1 MIHISGPLSVRKSF
15 FYLFLVFEHSYLS
28 CCLYCRHFTCSDEEE
43 EVPTAD
49 VAART
54 STSHTLVASET
65 PVEGEETSPP
75 RQNVDTATPPSS
87 PRAPLSKRAR
97 TEIIPE
103 PTLQLSSSSN
113 LLLEDVS
120 S

>member
-1 MIHISGPLSVRKSF
+1 MLST
-15 FYLFLVFEHSYLS
+15 
-28 CCLYCRHFTCSDEEE
+28 FTRSDDEEV
-43 EVPTAD
+43 VPNVD

-54 STSHTLVASET
+54 STSHTLVASEK

-75 RQNVDTATPPSS
+75 RQNVGAATPPLS
-87 PRAPLSKRAR
+87 PLVPSPKRAR
-97 TEIIPE
+97 VETIPE

-113 LLLEDVS
+113 PLLDDVS